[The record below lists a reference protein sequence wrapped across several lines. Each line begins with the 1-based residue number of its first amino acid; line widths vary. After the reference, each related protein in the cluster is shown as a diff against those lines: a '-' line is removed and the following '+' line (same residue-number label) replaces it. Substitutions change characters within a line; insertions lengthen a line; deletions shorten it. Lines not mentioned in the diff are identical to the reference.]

1 MKSGVAMLLGAGA
14 LLCFAAIADNANAA
28 ARHHGTRLHYRAPS
42 SASAEATDLSISG
55 NNPAK
60 RAKARSVSENAVTG
74 ATLMQSG
81 NNPAKR
87 YAVRHSPDNAAAQP
101 TLMTNGNNPA
111 KRAPGASHETTGAG
125 ATSRR

>member
-14 LLCFAAIADNANAA
+14 LLCFAGVADNASAA
-28 ARHHGTRLHYRAPS
+28 ARHHRMRIQPQAAPS
-42 SASAEATDLSISG
+42 APAGATDLSTSG

-60 RAKARSVSENAVTG
+60 RAAARLNESAVKTP
-74 ATLMQSG
+74 TLMQSG

-87 YAVRHSPDNAAAQP
+87 YATRQAPANAAAQP

-111 KRAPGASHETTGAG
+111 KRARSVTTGAG